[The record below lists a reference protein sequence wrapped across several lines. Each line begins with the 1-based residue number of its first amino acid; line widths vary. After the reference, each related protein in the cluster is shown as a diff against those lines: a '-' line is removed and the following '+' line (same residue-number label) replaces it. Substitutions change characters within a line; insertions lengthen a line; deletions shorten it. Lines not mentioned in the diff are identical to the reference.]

1 MRKKLM
7 SLLLIG
13 TMTTLL
19 FTGCGGGSSEKE
31 TSKSNTQPEHIRLKT
46 LTAEQLRLVSGGMN
60 TGTAIT
66 RH

>member
-31 TSKSNTQPEHIRLKT
+31 TSKSNTQ
-46 LTAEQLRLVSGGMN
+46 TA
-60 TGTAIT
+60 GTYKAKDLN
-66 RH
+66 R